1 MSQFAGDL
9 RRLRERAGSPPY
21 RELSKRANY
30 SASTLSDAAG
40 GRRLP
45 TLAVTLAYVRACDGD
60 VAGWQERWYQTV
72 AMNSVPSPEEV
83 DEEIPYPGPEA
94 FSARQAR
101 YFFGREDLVEQ
112 LSRGLAERRL
122 VAVSGPS
129 GSGKS
134 SLLEAGLIGDPGRGR
149 IVLRLSPGPHPLREC
164 AIQLAAVNGG
174 SALRLHQE
182 LTADPAGL
190 HLRVRQFL
198 AGRGTEAEL
207 LIVVDRFEEIFTH
220 CHDENEREAFVAV
233 LLHAVREPD
242 SRIRLV
248 LGVRSD
254 FAGRCGRYPGIA
266 TALSAG
272 HRVDTGPMTAEQLR
286 SAILRPA
293 ITAER
298 QLEGALVATIMAEAA
313 GQRGALPL
321 VAQAMRRTWQRG
333 HGATLTLA
341 MYRASGGISRAVVD
355 TAEKVFSELDELR
368 RRQARDVFIRLTTLD
383 PVGYDT
389 RRRLPARELD
399 PAAGAV
405 VARLIDARLVTA
417 DADGLE
423 LAHDALIRDWPRLRR
438 WLSTDRDSLRLHR
451 RLTETAE
458 LWERANHDPAP
469 LYRGSQLDETTAL
482 AGRVMLTHREHSF
495 LNASLQAREREAH
508 HAHSSA
514 RWFRRLMA
522 AMVIVSGLAA
532 VSAAVAARERRQPS
546 APCW

>member
-9 RRLRERAGSPPY
+9 RRLREKAGSPPY
-21 RELSKRANY
+21 RELSKRAHY

-60 VAGWQERWYQTV
+60 VAVWEERWQETV
-72 AMNSVPSPEEV
+72 AMSSVPSPEET
-83 DEEIPYPGPEA
+83 DEEIPYPGLEA
-94 FSARQAR
+94 FSARQTG
-101 YFFGREDLVEQ
+101 YFFGREALVEQ
-112 LSRGLAERRL
+112 LSRELAERRL

-134 SLLEAGLIGDPGRGR
+134 SLLEAGLIANPGRAR
-149 IVLRLSPGPHPLREC
+149 IVLRLSPGPRPLREC
-164 AIQLAAVNGG
+164 AIQLAAVTGG

-198 AGRGTEAEL
+198 AGRGPEAEL
-207 LIVVDRFEEIFTH
+207 LLVVDRFEEIFTR
-220 CHDENEREAFVAV
+220 CRDEDEREAFVAA

-242 SRIRLV
+242 SRLRLV

-254 FAGRCGRYPGIA
+254 FAGRCGRYPEIA
-266 TALSAG
+266 AAVSAG
-272 HRVDTGPMTAEQLR
+272 RRVDTGPMTAEQLR
-286 SAILRPA
+286 SAIVRPA

-298 QLEGALVATIMAEAA
+298 RLEGALVATVMAEAS

-321 VAQAMRRTWQRG
+321 VAQAMRRTWRQG

-341 MYRASGGISRAVVD
+341 MYQASGGISRALAD
-355 TAEKVFSELDELR
+355 TAEKVFGEFDEFQ
-368 RRQARDVFIRLTTLD
+368 RRQARDVFLRLTS
-383 PVGYDT
+383 PGPAGHDT
-389 RRRLPARELD
+389 RRRLPAHELD
-399 PAAGAV
+399 PATGAV
-405 VARLIDARLVTA
+405 VTRLIDARLVTA
-417 DADGLE
+417 DIDGLD

-438 WLSTDRDSLRLHR
+438 WLSTDRDNLRLHR
-451 RLTETAE
+451 RLTEAAE
-458 LWERANHDPAP
+458 LWDRANRDPAP

-482 AGRVMLTHREHSF
+482 AGRVMLTHREHRF
-495 LNASLQAREREAH
+495 LNASLQAREEEA
-508 HAHSSA
+508 ARARSSA
-514 RWFRRLMA
+514 RRFRRLTA
-522 AMVIVSGLAA
+522 AMAVASGLAA
-532 VSAAVAARERRQPS
+532 VSAALVVRERRQTS